1 MNTDPIADM
10 LTRIRNGLA
19 RQFKTVK
26 IPDSKIKQA
35 IAEILVKQGYLE
47 KFEVIKP
54 EEKKEHP
61 YILVT
66 LRYYGKQP
74 VLNGL
79 SRISKPGQ
87 RMYLN
92 KTGLAKSSSS
102 RIEEIVVSTS
112 KGLMIGQEAIKNS
125 LGGEILFKV
134 W

>member
-19 RQFKTVK
+19 RQFETIK

-47 KFEVIKP
+47 KSEVIKKS
-54 EEKKEHP
+54 EESKHP
-61 YILVT
+61 YILLT
-66 LRYYGKQP
+66 MRYYGKHP

-79 SRISKPGQ
+79 SRVSKPGQ

-92 KTGLAKSSSS
+92 KTSLAKFLPSK
-102 RIEEIVVSTS
+102 IEEIIVSTS
-112 KGLMIGQEAIKNS
+112 QGLMTGKEASAKS

>member
-26 IPDSKIKQA
+26 IPDSKTKQA
-35 IAEILVKQGYLE
+35 IAQVLVDQGYLE
-47 KFEVIKP
+47 KFEVVKS
-54 EEKKEHP
+54 EEKEHP

-66 LRYYGKQP
+66 IRYYGKQP
-74 VLNGL
+74 VINGL
-79 SRISKPGQ
+79 SRVSKPGQ

-92 KTGLAKSSSS
+92 KTGLIKGFSSK
-102 RIEEIVVSTS
+102 IEEIVVSTS
-112 KGLMIGQEAIKNS
+112 KGLMIGKDAIKNN

>member
-19 RQFKTVK
+19 RQFKTVE

-47 KFEVIKP
+47 KFEVIKSK
-54 EEKKEHP
+54 EKKHP

-66 LRYYGKQP
+66 IRYYGKQP

-79 SRISKPGQ
+79 DRISKPGQ
-87 RMYLN
+87 RIYLT
-92 KTGLAKSSSS
+92 KTALKKSLKS
-102 RIEEIVVSTS
+102 RIEEIIVSTS
-112 KGLMIGQEAIKNS
+112 KGLMTGTEAVRNS

-134 W
+134 Y

>member
-19 RQFKTVK
+19 RQFKTIK

-35 IAEILVKQGYLE
+35 IAEILVKRGYLE
-47 KFEVIKP
+47 KFEVI
-54 EEKKEHP
+54 EKSEDSKHP

-66 LRYYGKQP
+66 IRYYGKQP

-87 RMYLN
+87 RIYLN
-92 KTGLAKSSSS
+92 KTSLAKSLSS
-102 RIEEIVVSTS
+102 RIEEVIVSTS
-112 KGLMIGQEAIKNS
+112 KGLMVGGEAIKNN

>member
-10 LTRIRNGLA
+10 LTRIRNGLP
-19 RQFKTVK
+19 RQFKTIK

-47 KFEVIKP
+47 KFEVVKS
-54 EEKKEHP
+54 KEVKHP
-61 YILVT
+61 YILLT
-66 LRYYGKQP
+66 IRYYGKQP

-79 SRISKPGQ
+79 DRISKPGQ
-87 RMYLN
+87 RIYLS
-92 KTGLAKSSSS
+92 KTALLKSMSSK
-102 RIEEIVVSTS
+102 IEEIIVSTS
-112 KGLMIGQEAIKNS
+112 KGLMTGQEAVNNN